1 MYAHQ
6 FSNGDIL
13 VEQQNSS
20 SPTVLSDCVQ
30 DLATSIYAEF
40 ERVVQRYDEDAVRGL
55 MPLVVGALE
64 SLESSLASQSN
75 FQAELGL
82 LRAESASQLEREIRA
97 RRQVEALLAAAE
109 EAASEEREAWRR
121 TSASEAEARRRL
133 SRRLEEAAAADED
146 LKAFKETERLVDILN
161 GEIVELRE
169 AVSKLQSTKER
180 LTARINYAD
189 RDNESLLRQLCQ
201 AEESIVKFQTQ
212 LSSETAT
219 ADSSAQTD
227 DTVECGNHPAV
238 TQVEVTRLLMER
250 NAYKERLIELQEAV
264 KKADCMRAAARLDQM
279 RRRNDEDAQAKVS
292 SRGRQRQRGRRQQEK
307 PQLESGGRVTAAVRN
322 LFGGLWS
329 SLTTGPAQ
337 PVLGTPVDLNRPMLL
352 D

>member
-1 MYAHQ
+1 
-6 FSNGDIL
+6 
-13 VEQQNSS
+13 
-20 SPTVLSDCVQ
+20 
-30 DLATSIYAEF
+30 
-40 ERVVQRYDEDAVRGL
+40 

-64 SLESSLASQSN
+64 SLESSLASQSDL
-75 FQAELGL
+75 QAELGL

-121 TSASEAEARRRL
+121 TSASE
-133 SRRLEEAAAADED
+133 
-146 LKAFKETERLVDILN
+146 
-161 GEIVELRE
+161 
-169 AVSKLQSTKER
+169 LQSTKER
-180 LTARINYAD
+180 LTARVSYAD
-189 RDNESLLRQLCQ
+189 RENESLLRQLCQ
-201 AEESIVKFQTQ
+201 AEESIIKFQTQ

-279 RRRNDEDAQAKVS
+279 RRRNDEDAQAKIRRSMELIDNGTCPAS
-292 SRGRQRQRGRRQQEK
+292 SGH
-307 PQLESGGRVTAAVRN
+307 
-322 LFGGLWS
+322 S
-329 SLTTGPAQ
+329 S
-337 PVLGTPVDLNRPMLL
+337 
-352 D
+352 

>member
-1 MYAHQ
+1 
-6 FSNGDIL
+6 
-13 VEQQNSS
+13 
-20 SPTVLSDCVQ
+20 
-30 DLATSIYAEF
+30 
-40 ERVVQRYDEDAVRGL
+40 

-121 TSASEAEARRRL
+121 TSA
-133 SRRLEEAAAADED
+133 
-146 LKAFKETERLVDILN
+146 
-161 GEIVELRE
+161 
-169 AVSKLQSTKER
+169 SKLQSTKER

-279 RRRNDEDAQAKVS
+279 RRRAMMKMLRLRSAAGDASASGDAGNKRSLSLKV
-292 SRGRQRQRGRRQQEK
+292 
-307 PQLESGGRVTAAVRN
+307 AAG
-322 LFGGLWS
+322 FGGLWS

>member
-1 MYAHQ
+1 
-6 FSNGDIL
+6 
-13 VEQQNSS
+13 
-20 SPTVLSDCVQ
+20 
-30 DLATSIYAEF
+30 
-40 ERVVQRYDEDAVRGL
+40 

-121 TSASEAEARRRL
+121 TSA
-133 SRRLEEAAAADED
+133 
-146 LKAFKETERLVDILN
+146 
-161 GEIVELRE
+161 
-169 AVSKLQSTKER
+169 SKLQSTKER